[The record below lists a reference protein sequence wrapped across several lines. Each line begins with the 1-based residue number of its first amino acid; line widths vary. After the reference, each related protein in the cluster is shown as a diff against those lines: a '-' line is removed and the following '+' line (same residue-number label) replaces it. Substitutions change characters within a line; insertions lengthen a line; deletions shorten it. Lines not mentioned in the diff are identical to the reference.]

1 MEGRFGIVYYALLS
15 ITSLH
20 WVYMLGALYEQ
31 RVTLQKNTSLYNH
44 KQANQTEVRVELRT
58 YAAPLLPIQR
68 LHSSTDRL
76 SVPSGVVIGDAAEKC
91 TGYTEAVKCS

>member
-1 MEGRFGIVYYALLS
+1 MGDRFGIVFYTLLT

-31 RVTLQKNTSLYNH
+31 RVTLQKNTSLHNRKH
-44 KQANQTEVRVELRT
+44 TNQSEVRVELRT
-58 YAAPLLPIQR
+58 YAAPLVPIQR
-68 LHSSTDRL
+68 LHSSTDRF